1 MQSPRFQNPS
11 AANHYHHTLKLK
23 NAKAAI
29 DNKPSSVK
37 PIHDVKKETL
47 RLEQLKRIEQSNL
60 QLAHKILT
68 ISEKEASILNEAKVS
83 DCIHHHPGTMN
94 LHRRCYEAGR
104 INKSNIL
111 LAKRLESIQSYYHKK
126 QVTPPPINASSKKGL
141 ISKIKSLSRNRLLPP
156 LLHRCNNNLDTGLP
170 DSKTSSEKN
179 QSTIFNIEADSNSH
193 ALDKVLPF
201 NAAEKRASSSANKRP
216 VFDSPTRRREDVSAI
231 GSPLHSVALAQ
242 TLADDNK
249 KNENAK
255 VAKKMNIVSI
265 SSTLLK
271 EIVYMYCS

>member
-11 AANHYHHTLKLK
+11 AANHYHHTLKIK

-37 PIHDVKKETL
+37 PIHDLKKE
-47 RLEQLKRIEQSNL
+47 LKRIEQSNL

-68 ISEKEASILNEAKVS
+68 IFEKEASILNEAKVS
-83 DCIHHHPGTMN
+83 DCTNHHPGTMN

-104 INKSNIL
+104 FNKSNVQ

-126 QVTPPPINASSKKGL
+126 QVTPPINASSKKGF
-141 ISKIKSLSRNRLLPP
+141 ISKIKSLSRNRLLP
-156 LLHRCNNNLDTGLP
+156 LILHRGGNNLDTALP

-179 QSTIFNIEADSNSH
+179 RSTIFNIEADNNSH

-201 NAAEKRASSSANKRP
+201 KSAEKRVSSPENKGP
-216 VFDSPTRRREDVSAI
+216 VFDSPAERREDVSTI
-231 GSPLHSVALAQ
+231 GSPLPMVPLAQ
-242 TLADDNK
+242 TLADDNN

-255 VAKKMNIVSI
+255 VAKNDIKLNPYFRNYVRKSCI
-265 SSTLLK
+265 SS
-271 EIVYMYCS
+271 